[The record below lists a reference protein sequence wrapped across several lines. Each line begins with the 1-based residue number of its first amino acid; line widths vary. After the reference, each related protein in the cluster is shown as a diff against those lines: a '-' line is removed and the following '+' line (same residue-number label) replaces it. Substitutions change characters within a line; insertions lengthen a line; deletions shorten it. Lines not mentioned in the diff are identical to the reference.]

1 MNWQR
6 DKVLIIISTLCL
18 ILSGVAGFFI
28 FKFGGQ
34 FSEARDEYDSAM
46 SSIRRMAGDGIEP
59 TRQNF
64 EVLEKNLEGVTRFKE
79 EKIAWLRERQFEPI
93 DLPPID
99 FTSEVGKRVDGWE
112 ALTKEMSGENE
123 SSVVTN
129 APTANEP
136 AQARPQDTWGGFEN
150 YGRDGRPP
158 AASHVSRLTIQL
170 QSVDM
175 LVQLLLRA
183 NVEEVVSIT
192 RDTDFEKED
201 VVVAQPSSTERD
213 ADGEEAV
220 EPELPLYESEKYT
233 IVFRSDEATVWD
245 VVQQLNES
253 EHHVTVTKVLFRNEN
268 AELQPMFADKR
279 TSGSSARPSAR
290 RVPRG
295 RTSRAPGG
303 ADPQAQRDIY
313 TPKPVSAGL
322 EMVFATVDLR
332 IFRFPAPSK
341 DEAEEDGE
349 AAEGGDE
356 SATPAQES

>member
-1 MNWQR
+1 MGE
-6 DKVLIIISTLCL
+6 
-18 ILSGVAGFFI
+18 SGV
-28 FKFGGQ
+28 
-34 FSEARDEYDSAM
+34 
-46 SSIRRMAGDGIEP
+46 
-59 TRQNF
+59 
-64 EVLEKNLEGVTRFKE
+64 
-79 EKIAWLRERQFEPI
+79 
-93 DLPPID
+93 
-99 FTSEVGKRVDGWE
+99 
-112 ALTKEMSGENE
+112 
-123 SSVVTN
+123 
-129 APTANEP
+129 EP
-136 AQARPQDTWGGFEN
+136 AAVAGGDAEA
-150 YGRDGRPP
+150 GG
-158 AASHVSRLTIQL
+158 
-170 QSVDM
+170 
-175 LVQLLLRA
+175 
-183 NVEEVVSIT
+183 
-192 RDTDFEKED
+192 
-201 VVVAQPSSTERD
+201 D

-295 RTSRAPGG
+295 RTSRAPGA